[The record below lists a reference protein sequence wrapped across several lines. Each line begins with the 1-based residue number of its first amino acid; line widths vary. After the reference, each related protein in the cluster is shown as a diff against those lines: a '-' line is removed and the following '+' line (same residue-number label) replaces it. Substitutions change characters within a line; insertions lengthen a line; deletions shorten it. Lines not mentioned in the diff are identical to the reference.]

1 MGRILAVDPL
11 LTSPAWKLELQKK
24 MNGTGN
30 EIIYPESFEI
40 DVLKHYLPE
49 TDAIVTV
56 FSQVTREMISQATN
70 LKVIVKPGAGIDNID
85 LKFATESR
93 VMVCNVEG
101 VRGQAV
107 SEHVFLMILHIAR
120 HAWMRDAQEEWK
132 HTLGVQLAKKK
143 IGIVGL
149 GNIGLH
155 VAQIAK
161 GFGMEIYV
169 NTRTPDSSICKG
181 IEIEFVS
188 LETIFRI
195 SDFIVLSLP
204 LVKETRGLICKET
217 ISLMKEN
224 CILVNVSRGEI
235 VVTDDL
241 YYGIK
246 TGKIYGA
253 GLDVTDPEPLPK
265 NHPLWSLEN
274 VFISP
279 HNSSRTPETQN
290 LAIEKTCKNLTDAL
304 SGLMPLGLVN
314 SEVFGEI

>member
-11 LTSPAWKLELQKK
+11 LTSPAWKSELQKR
-24 MNGTGN
+24 MYETDN
-30 EIIYPESFEI
+30 EIVYPEGFGM
-40 DVLKHYLPE
+40 DVLKKYLPE
-49 TDAIVTV
+49 TDAILTV
-56 FSQVTREMISQATN
+56 FSEVTREMISQATN

-85 LKFATESR
+85 LEFATESG

-107 SEHVFLMILHIAR
+107 SEHVFLMILHIER
-120 HAWMRDAQEEWK
+120 NAWMRNAQEEWK
-132 HTLGVQLAKKK
+132 HRLGIQLAKKK

-149 GNIGLH
+149 GNIGLN
-155 VAQIAK
+155 VARIAK
-161 GFGMEIYV
+161 GFGMNILV
-169 NTRTPDSSICKG
+169 NTRTPDPSICKG

-188 LETIFRI
+188 LEEIFEI

-204 LVKETRGLICKET
+204 LVKETRGLICKQT
-217 ISLMKEN
+217 INLMKEN
-224 CILVNVSRGEI
+224 CIIVNVSRGEI

-241 YYGIK
+241 YEGIIS
-246 TGKIYGA
+246 GKIYGA

-265 NHPLWSLEN
+265 EHPLWNLEN

-290 LAIEKTCKNLTDAL
+290 LAIKKTCENLLDAL
-304 SGLMPLGLVN
+304 SGLKPIGLVN
-314 SEVFGEI
+314 TKVF

>member
-11 LTSPAWKLELQKK
+11 LTSPAWKLELQRK
-24 MNGTGN
+24 MDSTGN
-30 EIIYPESFEI
+30 EIVYPESFEM
-40 DVLKHYLPE
+40 DVLKQYLPE
-49 TDAIVTV
+49 ADAILTV
-56 FSQVTREMISQATN
+56 FSLVTREMISQSTN

-85 LKFATESR
+85 LEFATESG

-120 HAWMRDAQEEWK
+120 HAWMRNVQEDWK
-132 HTLGVQLAKKK
+132 HTLGIQLSKKK

-149 GNIGLH
+149 GNIGKH

-161 GFGMEIYV
+161 GFGMEILV
-169 NTRTPDSSICKG
+169 NTRTPDPSICDDMK
-181 IEIEFVS
+181 IKFVS
-188 LETIFRI
+188 LETIFKI

-204 LVKETRGLICKET
+204 LVKETRGIICKET

-224 CILVNVSRGEI
+224 CIIVNVSRGEI

-241 YYGIK
+241 YDGILS
-246 TGKIYGA
+246 GKIYGA

-265 NHPLWSLEN
+265 NHPLWNLEN
-274 VFISP
+274 VLISP

-290 LAIEKTCKNLTDAL
+290 LAIEKTCKNITDAL
-304 SGLMPLGLVN
+304 SGLKPLGLVN
-314 SEVFGEI
+314 PQVF